1 MFDITSKIISAI
13 DAVSLNYSSVDT
25 LAPYVR
31 DIQTVL
37 STFPNLPAN
46 FTGVALT
53 KKWVEFFSEKS
64 ATYDLNETE
73 MRQLKFDLENVMSQF
88 NEIVLGAR

>member
-37 STFPNLPAN
+37 IVFPNLPAN
-46 FTGVALT
+46 FSGVAII

-64 ATYDLNETE
+64 ATYDLNENE

-88 NEIVLGAR
+88 NEIVLGGR

>member
-1 MFDITSKIISAI
+1 
-13 DAVSLNYSSVDT
+13 
-25 LAPYVR
+25 VR